1 MKVERVMGIEP
12 NFNLFRMTSVVVRS
26 TLKKQY

>member
-12 NFNLFRMTSVVVRS
+12 AGPVFPLSCGSFIAVP
-26 TLKKQY
+26 L